1 MICFLR
7 VALVLLSIFVIS
19 GFYSCK
25 SKTETYESDKG
36 KIEIN
41 REGEKADIT
50 IKTKEG
56 ETFSMTINKGELP
69 EGWPS
74 DVPVISGGNIVF
86 SQTEAQS
93 NMRQISIE
101 SEKPMVDVMAFY
113 KEKLNSGGWNIENTM
128 SLPQMNMITAKKN
141 SKELMLQIAEM
152 EGKTHIQ
159 IIIR

>member
-1 MICFLR
+1 M
-7 VALVLLSIFVIS
+7 
-19 GFYSCK
+19 
-25 SKTETYESDKG
+25 
-36 KIEIN
+36 
-41 REGEKADIT
+41 EKADIT

-101 SEKPMVDVMAFY
+101 SEKPMVDAMAFY

-141 SKELMLQIAEM
+141 SKELMLQIAET